1 MLPEIL
7 IVEVEEQEPHDATP
21 EHRASI
27 SRDFLFG
34 GRAVFRVTN
43 PSGNT
48 MDFRIGARMGRQGTQ
63 WNGEVSY
70 FASVFT
76 TEFGF
81 TYIGVVDP
89 ETGDVKPTGQSKLLP
104 GTKEHTVVEWAI
116 KSAINNSPIK
126 PGYQITHTGK
136 CGKCGKTLISSGDR
150 DSGFHLDCIP

>member
-7 IVEVEEQEPHDATP
+7 IVEVEEPRDTTQPQ
-21 EHRASI
+21 HRASI

-43 PSGNT
+43 PSGKT
-48 MDFRIGARMGRQGTQ
+48 MDFRIGARTGRQGTQ
-63 WNGEVSY
+63 WSGEVSY

-104 GTKEHTVVEWAI
+104 GTKEHTVAEWAI
-116 KSAINNSPIK
+116 KSVINNSPIEW
-126 PGYQITHTGK
+126 GYHITHTGK
-136 CGKCGKTLISSGDR
+136 CGKCGKTLTSSGDR